1 MKMKPMFTKLAWG
14 SLFYNML
21 VILWGAFVRAT
32 GSGAGCGSHWP
43 FCNGEV
49 IPQAPQI
56 ETIIEFIHRVSS
68 GLVIVPA
75 LVLFVWAW
83 QKTPK
88 KSFLRRSTAGIVF
101 FTLTEALVGAGL
113 VLFHLTGTDDSI
125 TRAVVIVIHLLNTFL
140 LLVCLALT
148 AWWATY
154 GEPVGWHWKG
164 LSSTLLLIVVS
175 AMVFVGA
182 SGAITALGDTLFPAT
197 SLAQGLQQDA
207 SSSAHFLIRLR
218 VYHPLMAFLLA
229 IFGGLVF
236 RWLRS
241 KETNPLTRRL
251 ISGVMVLFGLQLF
264 LGGFNVI
271 LLAPTWMQL
280 VHLFVTDLIWT
291 GVVLVFS
298 LNLGRFSGQFA
309 ARVIDQQSDQ
319 PVPEKVVGHI

>member
-1 MKMKPMFTKLAWG
+1 MFILAGSVTTIKILVFLTPVAYFWFANVSALPPELASYARNAFLIAIPMAALTIFQSWFQGTIVNGGKTKAIPEATGIFVGIFFLIAVVGIAYGKIPGLYMGMARFLTGESWAGGLAGFSQSKIDGRVTQERRGMKMKPMFTKLAWG

-140 LLVCLALT
+140 
-148 AWWATY
+148 
-154 GEPVGWHWKG
+154 
-164 LSSTLLLIVVS
+164 
-175 AMVFVGA
+175 A
-182 SGAITALGDTLFPAT
+182 SGLPG
-197 SLAQGLQQDA
+197 S
-207 SSSAHFLIRLR
+207 H
-218 VYHPLMAFLLA
+218 
-229 IFGGLVF
+229 GLV
-236 RWLRS
+236 
-241 KETNPLTRRL
+241 
-251 ISGVMVLFGLQLF
+251 G
-264 LGGFNVI
+264 
-271 LLAPTWMQL
+271 
-280 VHLFVTDLIWT
+280 
-291 GVVLVFS
+291 
-298 LNLGRFSGQFA
+298 NLW
-309 ARVIDQQSDQ
+309 
-319 PVPEKVVGHI
+319 

>member
-1 MKMKPMFTKLAWG
+1 MKMKSSSFMKVAWG
-14 SLFYNML
+14 ALFYNML
-21 VILWGAFVRAT
+21 VILWGAFVRAS

-49 IPQAPQI
+49 IPQSPQI
-56 ETIIEFIHRVSS
+56 ETTIEFIHRVSS
-68 GLVIVPA
+68 GLVIIPA
-75 LVLFVWAW
+75 LVLLVWAW
-83 QKTPK
+83 RKTPK
-88 KSFLRRSTAGIVF
+88 KSWLRLSTAGIVA
-101 FTLTEALVGAGL
+101 FTLSEALVGAGL
-113 VLFHLTGTDDSI
+113 VLFHLTGTDDSV

-140 LLVCLALT
+140 LLACLGLT
-148 AWWATY
+148 AWWATFA
-154 GEPVGWHWKG
+154 EPVGWRWKG
-164 LSSTLLLIVVS
+164 TSSTMLLIVVC

-197 SLAQGLQQDA
+197 SLAQGLQQDV

-218 VYHPLMAFLLA
+218 VYHPILAFMLA
-229 IFGGLVF
+229 VFGGLVF
-236 RWLRS
+236 RWLRN
-241 KETNPLTRRL
+241 KETNPLTKRL

-298 LNLGRFSGQFA
+298 LNLSRFPG
-309 ARVIDQQSDQ
+309 
-319 PVPEKVVGHI
+319 